1 MVSPTSK
8 LRKKQDVSEKGQG
21 VRGHVVGGKGD
32 DGGYVREGHT
42 SGGRGKMEIGK
53 MQSRGNA
60 EVAEMEPKPRLA
72 QVGYVVNFLKLGLK
86 NLIFFF
92 SFSFWKFWVAQ
103 NPERVDYASRSSLG
117 LG

>member
-8 LRKKQDVSEKGQG
+8 LRKKQDISEKGQG

-60 EVAEMEPKPRLA
+60 EVAEMVITDLA
-72 QVGYVVNFLKLGLK
+72 HVDDACNGLNDSGECRRVASVGE
-86 NLIFFF
+86 
-92 SFSFWKFWVAQ
+92 WRA
-103 NPERVDYASRSSLG
+103 
-117 LG
+117 